1 MVQKV
6 IAARIIVAALKHRYE
21 PLFTAGS
28 VILKVK
34 SVFVFEKAVAL
45 VVWLLNAFIPTLNV
59 ISDFN
64 FSATIYVFVSS

>member
-6 IAARIIVAALKHRYE
+6 IAARIIATALKHRYE

-59 ISDFN
+59 ISDPN
-64 FSATIYVFVSS
+64 FSATIYVFLSS